1 MRGDRTCSDASHVTC
16 YQPVRVVCE
25 GTQTGVFKIFR
36 TLTKGVKKVLL
47 EAMIW
52 GKEVFETCAHVLTER
67 IVALDAMH
75 CVSIPDESI
84 VELVGVW

>member
-1 MRGDRTCSDASHVTC
+1 MG
-16 YQPVRVVCE
+16 
-25 GTQTGVFKIFR
+25 G
-36 TLTKGVKKVLL
+36 KKFFFFPSMML
-47 EAMIW
+47 
-52 GKEVFETCAHVLTER
+52 ETCAHVLTER